1 MRQTRI
7 SVYKDI
13 TKKSNKKIVTT
24 IIKLIKM
31 AQIFVRYK
39 EMRDIIKIFY
49 YFIFY
54 YLAVT
59 VIVKLALAQPAAL
72 LPLNNTISL

>member
-39 EMRDIIKIFY
+39 EIRDIIKKFY
-49 YFIFY
+49 YFLLLFY
-54 YLAVT
+54 F
-59 VIVKLALAQPAAL
+59 L
-72 LPLNNTISL
+72 LPGCDGYCKISSSPASCIVTPK